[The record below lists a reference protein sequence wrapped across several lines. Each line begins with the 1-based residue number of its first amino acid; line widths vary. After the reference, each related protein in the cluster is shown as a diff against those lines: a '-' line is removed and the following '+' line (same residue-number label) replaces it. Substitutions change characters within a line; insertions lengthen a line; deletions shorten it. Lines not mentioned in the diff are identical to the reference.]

1 MGHHHDH
8 GHGHSH
14 GHSHA
19 PKSFNLAF
27 ALAAGLNL
35 AFTAI
40 EAIYALLA
48 HSMSLLADAGHNL
61 GDVMGLLLAWGASYL
76 LTKPATERYSYGYKR
91 TSILAAIINALL
103 LVATCAIITYES
115 IHKLLEPAPVNEWM
129 VIIVAIIGIGINGGT
144 ALLFMKGQDDLNI
157 KGAFLHL
164 ASDAL
169 VSLGV
174 VIAGLVILKTGAY
187 WIDPAVGIAIVVI
200 IMMGTWGLLRHSV
213 DLILD
218 AVPQNIN
225 RKGVESYLKKV
236 PGITA
241 IHDLHIWGLST
252 NEVALTAHLIMPEGN
267 LTDEQYAKINE
278 DLHHD
283 FKINHVTIQVESGDK
298 ECSQETTC

>member
-8 GHGHSH
+8 GHGHHH
-14 GHSHA
+14 GHSHT

-115 IHKLLEPAPVNEWM
+115 IHKL
-129 VIIVAIIGIGINGGT
+129 
-144 ALLFMKGQDDLNI
+144 
-157 KGAFLHL
+157 
-164 ASDAL
+164 
-169 VSLGV
+169 
-174 VIAGLVILKTGAY
+174 
-187 WIDPAVGIAIVVI
+187 
-200 IMMGTWGLLRHSV
+200 
-213 DLILD
+213 
-218 AVPQNIN
+218 
-225 RKGVESYLKKV
+225 
-236 PGITA
+236 
-241 IHDLHIWGLST
+241 
-252 NEVALTAHLIMPEGN
+252 PECI
-267 LTDEQYAKINE
+267 E
-278 DLHHD
+278 
-283 FKINHVTIQVESGDK
+283 
-298 ECSQETTC
+298 